1 MCLKFIFLFYQVPIS
16 ESHQRLFVV
25 NPAESNKWTAFI
37 DPLKIEVW
45 FCIILSCI
53 ILPPIFAFFML
64 FGHEPNQNQF
74 TLSKCYNLVAGIIA
88 MKGWSSTPYTNHNR
102 IIFFS
107 ILIIGAIVPHVW
119 KAMLVSKLAV
129 RTTILPFNS
138 MEELAYMTEI
148 NVCNL

>member
-1 MCLKFIFLFYQVPIS
+1 MCLKISFFQVPIS
-16 ESHQRLFVV
+16 ESHQRLFMV
-25 NPAESNKWTAFI
+25 NPAESNKWSAFI

-45 FCIILSCI
+45 YCITLSCI
-53 ILPPIFAFFML
+53 VLPPIFAIFML
-64 FGHEPNQNQF
+64 YGHEPNPDQF

-107 ILIIGAIVPHVW
+107 VLIIGAIVPHVW

-148 NVCNL
+148 NVHIIS

>member
-1 MCLKFIFLFYQVPIS
+1 MPKNIFFFQVPIS
-16 ESHQRLFVV
+16 ESHQRLFMV
-25 NPAESNKWTAFI
+25 NPAESNKWSAFI

-45 FCIILSCI
+45 YCITLSCLL
-53 ILPPIFAFFML
+53 LPPIFAIFML
-64 FGHEPNQNQF
+64 YGHEPNPDQF

-88 MKGWSSTPYTNHNR
+88 MKGWSSTPNTNHNR

-138 MEELAYMTEI
+138 MEELAYMSDV
-148 NVCNL
+148 NVSMT

>member
-1 MCLKFIFLFYQVPIS
+1 
-16 ESHQRLFVV
+16 
-25 NPAESNKWTAFI
+25 
-37 DPLKIEVW
+37 
-45 FCIILSCI
+45 
-53 ILPPIFAFFML
+53 ML
-64 FGHEPNQNQF
+64 YGHEPNPDQF

-88 MKGWSSTPYTNHNR
+88 MKGWSSTPNTTHNR

-138 MEELAYMTEI
+138 MEELAYMSDV
-148 NVCNL
+148 NVSMT